1 MLVFTNPWDYLLY
14 TAIMKYSI
22 WILYAIALVIYF
34 DVISTYTI
42 KYAFKAKLFD
52 RFGHNGPFSFVLFV
66 INLILSHIATIGTG
80 WLITY
85 LTVKFDLY

>member
-1 MLVFTNPWDYLLY
+1 MLVFTNPWDYFLY
-14 TAIMKYSI
+14 TAITKHSI
-22 WILYAIALVIYF
+22 WILYAIVLVIYF
-34 DVISTYTI
+34 DFISTYTI
-42 KYAFKAKLFD
+42 RYAFKVKLFN
-52 RFGHNGPFSFVLFV
+52 RFRHNGPFSFVLFV

>member
-14 TAIMKYSI
+14 TAITKYSI
-22 WILYAIALVIYF
+22 WILYAVVLVIYF

-42 KYAFKAKLFD
+42 RYAFKVKLFD
-52 RFGHNGPFSFVLFV
+52 RFRHNGPFSFILFV

-80 WLITY
+80 LLITY
-85 LTVKFDLY
+85 LTIKFDFY